1 MSEKLYGSDLVAYC
15 KANAGLPEKELAVG
29 AGYFTTL
36 PDGGVQVNTKPFY
49 QELTMAS
56 GLVAPKSVG
65 KSDSGG
71 RRGKG
76 LSYNLKTNIN
86 SGNAVVTGGYLEQ
99 IGVKPGERV
108 IVEVIAEAGEL
119 VLKAAEVPTEDD
131 LGEDDVAPVAAPV
144 LAKAL

>member
-1 MSEKLYGSDLVAYC
+1 MSEKLYGADLVAYC

-65 KSDSGG
+65 KTGLTG

-108 IVEVIAEAGEL
+108 IVEVIEEAGEL
-119 VLKAAEVPTEDD
+119 VLKKAEVADD
-131 LGEDDVAPVAAPV
+131 LGEDEVPAAPPVMAVAA
-144 LAKAL
+144 